1 MTRILIV
8 EDEERIVSFLEKGL
22 RANGYTTVA
31 VGDGDSAVALAR
43 DDSFDLV
50 ILDLGLPGRDGA
62 RCCVPCA
69 REASVC
75 RSSCSPLATASR
87 TRSAASSRAPTTT

>member
-31 VGDGDSAVALAR
+31 VSDGDSAVARWPATTC
-43 DDSFDLV
+43 STSSSST
-50 ILDLGLPGRDGA
+50 
-62 RCCVPCA
+62 
-69 REASVC
+69 SVC
-75 RSSCSPLATASR
+75 RVGTAATCSVPSGREANAC
-87 TRSAASSRAPTTT
+87 RSWC